1 MTVAISLISSR
12 DTDEQRVVH
21 PKNDN
26 IESMIY
32 DKADEVT
39 QKRFES
45 FFIDINLLLNSSNL
59 IFDCYFVV
67 LQM

>member
-12 DTDEQRVVH
+12 DTDKQRVVH

-45 FFIDINLLLNSSNL
+45 FFIDINLLLK
-59 IFDCYFVV
+59 
-67 LQM
+67 QH